1 MTKNF
6 DHTSKLRLVD
16 THCHI
21 DFKEFDSDRDLIIA
35 QAQAAGVL
43 DIIVPAVAQGSWNK
57 TITICQRYSQCHLAL
72 GLHPVF
78 IDQHQPQHL
87 IELDTLLKT
96 TPTIAVG
103 EIGLDFFLKELDRE
117 KQKIFFSKQLIIAKK
132 HKLPVIIHN
141 RKAHDECILMLN
153 ETGANSGIIHAFNG
167 SIQQAEKYIE
177 LGFLLGFGG
186 MLTYQRSNKL
196 KALVK
201 QLPIESIVLETD
213 APDMTVQQHHGKRN
227 SPHYLPYVLDSI
239 VEVKKIDINEV
250 ATICS
255 NNARQLFSKFKY

>member
-1 MTKNF
+1 
-6 DHTSKLRLVD
+6 
-16 THCHI
+16 
-21 DFKEFDSDRDLIIA
+21 
-35 QAQAAGVL
+35 
-43 DIIVPAVAQGSWNK
+43 
-57 TITICQRYSQCHLAL
+57 
-72 GLHPVF
+72 
-78 IDQHQPQHL
+78 
-87 IELDTLLKT
+87 
-96 TPTIAVG
+96 
-103 EIGLDFFLKELDRE
+103 
-117 KQKIFFSKQLIIAKK
+117 
-132 HKLPVIIHN
+132 
-141 RKAHDECILMLN
+141 
-153 ETGANSGIIHAFNG
+153 
-167 SIQQAEKYIE
+167 
-177 LGFLLGFGG
+177 